1 MQKKKM
7 LVQAA
12 VVLSATALSA
22 SPVLAA
28 GWQKDATGWWWQ
40 EDNGGYP
47 VSKWQWLDGNDD
59 GTAES
64 YYFGDNG
71 YMYMN
76 AKTPDGYQVNGDGQ
90 WMENGNV
97 QTKLVRMSGNWKQ
110 EAGANGGRWYW
121 EKGNGQRLGAG
132 WHWLDG
138 NSDGVFEC
146 YYIGQDGY
154 MVANG
159 KTPDGYD
166 DEC

>member
-12 VVLSATALSA
+12 AVLGATALSA

-71 YMYMN
+71 SFL
-76 AKTPDGYQVNGDGQ
+76 A
-90 WMENGNV
+90 
-97 QTKLVRMSGNWKQ
+97 
-110 EAGANGGRWYW
+110 
-121 EKGNGQRLGAG
+121 
-132 WHWLDG
+132 
-138 NSDGVFEC
+138 
-146 YYIGQDGY
+146 
-154 MVANG
+154 VA
-159 KTPDGYD
+159 
-166 DEC
+166 